1 MKYLVKNEKELENI
15 AEKLVDDLNNYHD
28 NGAKVIALYGNLG
41 AGKTTFTK
49 EIANYLKI
57 QEKITSPTFNI
68 LKSFEIKNSELQTK
82 SGEMIKFKKLI
93 HIDTYRLDLPQEL
106 ERLGF
111 KELLNDTDNL
121 IVIEWPEIV
130 EEILPEN
137 TVRVKFEILDSTTRE
152 LSIN

>member
-15 AEKLVDDLNNYHD
+15 AEKLVDDLNNQTD
-28 NGAKVIALYGNLG
+28 NSAKVIALYGNLG